1 MGLPIPQEFLR
12 SLAPAKDWSP
22 RNITVP
28 QSMQTPLYSPAGIG
42 TAEAHHEQESSMA
55 SSLRL
60 PNFPDM
66 MFAAIVTFLS

>member
-1 MGLPIPQEFLR
+1 MEPPIPQEFLR
-12 SLAPAKDWSP
+12 SLAPSKTGSP

-28 QSMQTPLYSPAGIG
+28 QSMQTPLYSPDGSG
-42 TAEAHHEQESSMA
+42 TAEAHQEHESSKA

-66 MFAAIVTFLS
+66 MFAGIATFLS